1 MIPIGFFISS
11 KKGLGIEDWEGERE
25 RESEE
30 RRRTKEDEG

>member
-25 RESEE
+25 SEE